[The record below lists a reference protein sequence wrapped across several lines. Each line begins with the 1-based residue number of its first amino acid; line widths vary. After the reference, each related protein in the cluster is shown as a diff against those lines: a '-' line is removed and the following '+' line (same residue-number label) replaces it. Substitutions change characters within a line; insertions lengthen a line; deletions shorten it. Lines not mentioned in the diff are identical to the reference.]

1 MIEQITEFLS
11 GFRRTIKGYDRC
23 LEAIRHRCGLS
34 QTEVTIISFL
44 HNNPSRD
51 TARDIVEV
59 RKIKANLV
67 SVNVDR
73 LAQEGYL
80 ERRSVPGDRRKAYLV
95 CTEKAQPIIR
105 RGQEIQAEFQ
115 EQLFAGVDAELREK
129 FHRVIASVED
139 NLDAMLREG

>member
-1 MIEQITEFLS
+1 MLMNILFSYKMLRAYTACCRSFCQELKLPQTALDILLFL
-11 GFRRTIKGYDRC
+11 
-23 LEAIRHRCGLS
+23 A
-34 QTEVTIISFL
+34 
-44 HNNPSRD
+44 NNPSLN

-95 CTEKAQPIIR
+95 CTEKAQPITR

>member
-1 MIEQITEFLS
+1 MLFRSPQTALDILLFL
-11 GFRRTIKGYDRC
+11 
-23 LEAIRHRCGLS
+23 A
-34 QTEVTIISFL
+34 
-44 HNNPSRD
+44 NNPSLN

>member
-1 MIEQITEFLS
+1 MLPTFFIRSQGIRKLYCSLFTPLLERRGLTQLEMDILLFL
-11 GFRRTIKGYDRC
+11 
-23 LEAIRHRCGLS
+23 A
-34 QTEVTIISFL
+34 
-44 HNNPSRD
+44 NNPEYD

-129 FHRVIASVED
+129 FYRVIASVED